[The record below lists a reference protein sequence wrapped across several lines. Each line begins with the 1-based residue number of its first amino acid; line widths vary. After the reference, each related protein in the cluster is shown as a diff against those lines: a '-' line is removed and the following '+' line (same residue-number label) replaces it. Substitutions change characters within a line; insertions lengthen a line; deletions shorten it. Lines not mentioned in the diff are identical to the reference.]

1 MCPTPLFT
9 IFTALHYLQHI
20 SHRLLIKCLL
30 SSCLQQI
37 FQTLSE
43 NWKFTPETDLSP
55 GVSDPRPAAS
65 RPLQWPRLGKL
76 PESRCWWE
84 ASHFHQQCWFPAL
97 HMGLHGGPL
106 WQLSLLQEGRGAS
119 HSLEETPVTLSKKAS
134 LKKVI
139 STSFQPL
146 AQSWLDV
153 IIHFLYKTTARKE
166 IRYFIIQGPFEK
178 ILSERNRWCHTLLSR
193 QRRGFRAVPAR
204 GGGANGAQEMD
215 TGITEGPLHPG
226 NHTLQPY
233 YTYRQKDTKR
243 WMTAIL
249 LTLLTIQGR

>member
-1 MCPTPLFT
+1 MLM
-9 IFTALHYLQHI
+9 
-20 SHRLLIKCLL
+20 R
-30 SSCLQQI
+30 
-37 FQTLSE
+37 
-43 NWKFTPETDLSP
+43 
-55 GVSDPRPAAS
+55 GVSFPPTMLIPSSTYGFARWTSMAVISPSGREGSFTQPRGDTS
-65 RPLQWPRLGKL
+65 DIIK
-76 PESRCWWE
+76 
-84 ASHFHQQCWFPAL
+84 
-97 HMGLHGGPL
+97 
-106 WQLSLLQEGRGAS
+106 
-119 HSLEETPVTLSKKAS
+119 KKAS

-146 AQSWLDV
+146 VQSWLDV

-166 IRYFIIQGPFEK
+166 VRYFIIQGPFEK

-226 NHTLQPY
+226 DHTLQPY